1 MPDEL
6 TVLPLTL
13 MYHSVCGSAADPYQ
27 ITVSPDRFAEHMRWL
42 HRSRLRGVSMRELLN
57 AAQQGSASR
66 LIGLTFD
73 DGYADFSTEVLP
85 VLRRYGFTAT
95 VFVVAGNLGGHND
108 WDAGPAK
115 PLMTADQVRDVARMG
130 AEIGSHG
137 MNHCSLANA
146 NPALLASEVT
156 RSRDVLQTLLETTV
170 DGFCYP
176 YGELSDAAVMAT
188 REAGYDYAVATFQTA
203 RRDRHALPRTYV
215 GQRDGGARLLAKRIR
230 HRLAWGGW
238 L

>member
-1 MPDEL
+1 MPDAL

-13 MYHSVCGSAADPYQ
+13 MYHSVSDSAADPYQ
-27 ITVSPDRFAEHMRWL
+27 ITVTPNRFTEHMRWL
-42 HRSRLRGVSMRELLN
+42 RRARLRGASMRELLN
-57 AAQQGSASR
+57 AARQGSVSG

-85 VLRRYGFTAT
+85 VLNRYGFTAT
-95 VFVVAGNLGGHND
+95 VFVVAGNLGGRND

-115 PLMTADQVRDVARMG
+115 PLMTADQVRDAARMG
-130 AEIGSHG
+130 IEIGSHG
-137 MNHCSLANA
+137 MNHRSLVDAD
-146 NPALLASEVT
+146 PALLASEVS
-156 RSRDVLQTLLETTV
+156 RSREVLQSLLGTTV

-188 REAGYDYAVATFQTA
+188 REAGYDYAVATWQTA

-215 GQRDGGARLLAKRIR
+215 GQRDRGGRLLAKGIR
-230 HRLAWGGW
+230 HRLSWGGRS
-238 L
+238 